1 MMNKNISRD
10 DIADSINKEFGF
22 SRKECLD
29 IVNDIIEI
37 IIQSL
42 IDESNNI
49 YYDEDDPKGK
59 YKKGEFKC
67 RLVKIHNF
75 GTFTLRKKK
84 SRIGRNPK
92 TKEEFIIN
100 DRNVIS
106 FKASKNILKYINQ
119 I

>member
-42 IDESNNI
+42 IDESN
-49 YYDEDDPKGK
+49 
-59 YKKGEFKC
+59 KKANLNVDWSKFIT
-67 RLVKIHNF
+67 LVH
-75 GTFTLRKKK
+75 LH
-84 SRIGRNPK
+84 
-92 TKEEFIIN
+92 
-100 DRNVIS
+100 
-106 FKASKNILKYINQ
+106 
-119 I
+119 